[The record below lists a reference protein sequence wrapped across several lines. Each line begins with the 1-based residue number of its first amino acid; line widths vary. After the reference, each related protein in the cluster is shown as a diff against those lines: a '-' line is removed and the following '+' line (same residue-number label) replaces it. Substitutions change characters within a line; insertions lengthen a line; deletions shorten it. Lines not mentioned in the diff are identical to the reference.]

1 MIVYDVQFGALS
13 KFFIVLYLM
22 IELVLPG
29 EFQGP
34 ALLAILE
41 GASLSR
47 DEVASLQFLPPWS
60 LRGDTLNYGLGLLS
74 CFSVSDLPSIV
85 SDGFLYMLDP
95 RGLAL
100 ATPSN
105 RAPVAK
111 SFSLRGILR
120 IQCYFLV
127 LLVHCFV

>member
-1 MIVYDVQFGALS
+1 M
-13 KFFIVLYLM
+13 
-22 IELVLPG
+22 LVGLLFAG

-74 CFSVSDLPSIV
+74 CFAISDLPSVV
-85 SDGFLYMLDP
+85 SDGCLYMLDP
-95 RGLAL
+95 RGLAF
-100 ATPSN
+100 AIPSN
-105 RAPVAK
+105 HAPAAK
-111 SFSLRGILR
+111 AFSLKGDQLPHLF
-120 IQCYFLV
+120 FLIMYV
-127 LLVHCFV
+127 PGWSWYYL